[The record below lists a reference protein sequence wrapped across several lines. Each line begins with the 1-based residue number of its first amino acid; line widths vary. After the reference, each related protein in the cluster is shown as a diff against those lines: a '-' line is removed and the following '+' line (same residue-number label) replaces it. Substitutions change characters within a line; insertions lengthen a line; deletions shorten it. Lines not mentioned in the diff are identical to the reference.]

1 MIRLLLIFFSTSI
14 VMTNICYADFKKIN
28 SNLIVNQVNEISK
41 NIRCLVCRNET
52 IESSNSEFAND
63 IRRMIKAKLLKGKSE
78 EYIFKYLKSRYGDY
92 ILFKAPLQ
100 INTLILWILPFLCLL
115 FGITIF
121 TIKHI
126 KLRKK

>member
-1 MIRLLLIFFSTSI
+1 
-14 VMTNICYADFKKIN
+14 MTNICYADFKKIN

-92 ILFKAPLQ
+92 ILFKPPLQ
-100 INTLILWILPFLCLL
+100 INTLILWMKPIGSVTPS
-115 FGITIF
+115 
-121 TIKHI
+121 
-126 KLRKK
+126 

>member
-92 ILFKAPLQ
+92 ILFKPPLQ